1 MSEKQQ
7 TNSSS
12 SAVIAFGVI
21 GIIILLGLGLAL
33 FVSQNGDEVDDNNT
47 SISQEIEDDA
57 VDGIREISPPQS
69 LQNFTFTASN
79 GADISLSEFAGQYIL
94 LYFGY
99 TNCPDFCP
107 SAMLDYSN
115 VIESLGEDANQVT
128 FMMISVDPERDTP
141 ELLNTYVS
149 RYDESIVALS
159 GNHEELER
167 IAQDYNLTYQ
177 AQPETSAGFYTV
189 DHTTS
194 KFLIDPEGNLIQI
207 FSWGLSPI
215 TITQTLRAHLDS

>member
-7 TNSSS
+7 TNSPSG
-12 SAVIAFGVI
+12 ALIAFGVI
-21 GIIILLGLGLAL
+21 GIIVLLGLGLAL
-33 FVSQNGDEVDDNNT
+33 FVSQNGDETSDDNTITNE
-47 SISQEIEDDA
+47 EIEDDA
-57 VDGIREISPPQS
+57 VDGIRDITPPRN
-69 LQNFTFTASN
+69 LQNFTFTDVN
-79 GADISLSEFAGQYIL
+79 GEDVSLSDFAGQYIL

-107 SAMLDYSN
+107 AAMLDYTN
-115 VIESLGEDANQVT
+115 VIERLGEDSDQVT

-141 ELLNTYVS
+141 ELLSNYVS
-149 RYDESIVALS
+149 RYDEAIVALS

-167 IAQDYNLTYQ
+167 IAEDYNLSYE
-177 AQPETSAGFYTV
+177 AQPETAAGFYNV

-207 FSWGLSPI
+207 FSLQTNGLSPPVI
-215 TITQTLRAHLDS
+215 RS